1 MKNLWIVLL
10 KSSVPVYLICTFSK
24 VFCVWKKIL
33 IKALILMIYKLK
45 ALYESIIPT
54 TMNCTGFKRSL
65 SGMIGLIYLY
75 SNRTDSTF
83 WGPLLPIN
91 VMLKSYIM
99 FKNRLLMFCVDQ
111 SQYEASLY
119 NMYKDKWITSKIFCT
134 FYCKCII
141 FDYVFFSA
149 FLAVSGDH

>member
-1 MKNLWIVLL
+1 
-10 KSSVPVYLICTFSK
+10 
-24 VFCVWKKIL
+24 
-33 IKALILMIYKLK
+33 MIYKLK
-45 ALYESIIPT
+45 AVYVSIILT

-65 SGMIGLIYLY
+65 SGMIGLIY
-75 SNRTDSTF
+75 
-83 WGPLLPIN
+83 
-91 VMLKSYIM
+91 SYTPTEQIQL
-99 FKNRLLMFCVDQ
+99 FEDHCCQSMFCVDQ

-119 NMYKDKWITSKIFCT
+119 NMYKDKSITSEIFCA

>member
-45 ALYESIIPT
+45 AVYASIILT
-54 TMNCTGFKRSL
+54 TMNCTGFKRS
-65 SGMIGLIYLY
+65 

-141 FDYVFFSA
+141 FD
-149 FLAVSGDH
+149 